1 MTMTVSPRLERHV
14 EHKHQPCP
22 GEIWGDDTPRTLDV
36 LDLEAPGRELTY
48 TVCDCCQQ
56 WSYCYTMLI
65 DREGLP
71 VGQRAFCPECL
82 GKYAQK

>member
-1 MTMTVSPRLERHV
+1 MTTHVNPTMEPTAER
-14 EHKHQPCP
+14 KPCA
-22 GEIWGDDTPRTLDV
+22 EQIWGDTMPRTLDV
-36 LDLEAPGRELTY
+36 LALEAPSRELTY

-56 WSYCYTMLI
+56 WTYCYTMLI

-82 GKYAQK
+82 GKYAPK

>member
-1 MTMTVSPRLERHV
+1 MTTLVNTTPEATVER
-14 EHKHQPCP
+14 KPCA
-22 GEIWGDDTPRTLDV
+22 EQIWGDTMPRTLDV
-36 LDLEAPGRELTY
+36 LDLEAPDRELTY

-56 WSYCYTMLI
+56 WNYCYTMLI

-82 GKYAQK
+82 GKYAPK

>member
-1 MTMTVSPRLERHV
+1 MTTTVTSTMETTVER
-14 EHKHQPCP
+14 KPCP
-22 GEIWGDDTPRTLDV
+22 EQIWGNETPRALDV
-36 LDLEAPGRELTY
+36 LDLEAPDRELTY

-71 VGQRAFCPECL
+71 VGQRSFCPDCL
-82 GKYAQK
+82 SKYARK

>member
-1 MTMTVSPRLERHV
+1 MTTLVNTTPEVTVAS
-14 EHKHQPCP
+14 KHCAEQ
-22 GEIWGDDTPRTLDV
+22 IWGDTMPRTLDV

-56 WSYCYTMLI
+56 WTYCYTMLI

-71 VGQRAFCPECL
+71 VGQRSFCPECL
-82 GKYAQK
+82 GQYAPK